1 MGAFGGWGFG
11 SECRGGPSRA
21 AFFSHQNRSP
31 WPPKQ
36 PKNEQTLLDNFEWN
50 AGYIMEFGLFKW
62 RPGGP
67 RGGPIT
73 AVVDRVL
80 KQGAKVLQKY
90 YAELPD
96 SVAGVLAVA
105 KSMVFGEAG
114 ETAAN
119 GSAATAEKARLAAP
133 GPSSSPLRHRSGA
146 AGAAALAAA

>member
-1 MGAFGGWGFG
+1 LLTETAL
-11 SECRGGPSRA
+11 
-21 AFFSHQNRSP
+21 RSTP
-31 WPPKQ
+31 NN
-36 PKNEQTLLDNFEWN
+36 PKNKQTLLDNFEWN

-119 GSAATAEKARLAAP
+119 GSVAAEKAPLAAP
-133 GPSSSPLRHRSGA
+133 GPSSSPLRHRGA